1 MHRFHVENL
10 GPPELDL
17 PPGEAHHAVHVLRL
31 RQGEPVELFDGRG
44 GSATG
49 HVASIGRKEVRVV
62 VSARAEPGERPRP
75 RLHLGFAV
83 PKGKRLDWLLEKAT
97 ELAAASLTPVTFE
110 RSVAGPKELAG
121 GRRGRWLGHCV
132 AAAKQSGLNWLPE
145 LREPVRLA
153 DLLAS
158 ERPELGLL
166 GDAGAEARPIV
177 AALAGRDRLD
187 ECVLLVGPE
196 GGLTDGERRECL
208 AAGLTPV
215 RLGRTTLRIETAA
228 VALLAAGNALSGE
241 AAETGAATG
250 FDS

>member
-1 MHRFHVENL
+1 MHRFHVDNL
-10 GPPELDL
+10 DPPEVAL

-31 RQGEPVELFDGRG
+31 REGEPVELFDGRG

-49 HVASIGRKEVRVV
+49 RATSIHRNDVRVAI
-62 VSARAEPGERPRP
+62 SARVAAGERPRP

-97 ELAAASLTPVTFE
+97 ELAAASLTPVVFE

-132 AAAKQSGLNWLPE
+132 SAAKQSGLDWLPE
-145 LREPVRLA
+145 LREPLRLA

-158 ERPELGLL
+158 ERPEPALL
-166 GDAGAEARPIV
+166 GDAGAEARPIA
-177 AALAGRDRLD
+177 AALAGQRPLN
-187 ECVLLVGPE
+187 ECLLLVGPE

-208 AAGLTPV
+208 AAGLTPA
-215 RLGRTTLRIETAA
+215 RLGRTILRIETAA
-228 VALLAAGNALSGE
+228 VALLAAGNALAGRE
-241 AAETGAATG
+241 AETSASAG